1 MTVSRFRRSTGHVL
15 APVEPAAC
23 ASERRFDMTEEVHI
37 LILEDREPDAALM
50 IRQLRAEGIQSA
62 AKRVATEPDFAD
74 GLRDPALDLIL
85 ADYNL
90 PSYDGLSALK
100 LAQKERPEV
109 PFIFVSGMIGDDMA
123 IDTLHAGATDYV
135 LKQRL
140 NRLGP
145 AVRRALRET
154 EERCKRRQAEEKL
167 HYLLSYTP
175 ALVYAM
181 KVDGQQIIPSLLSGD
196 IENLLGVPAKSTG
209 HKWWLESL
217 HPEDHDR
224 VLATLANGLAG
235 KGYSMEYRLRHKDG
249 TYRWIRDDNRVVG
262 GSADRSKQTVGVWL
276 DITERKMMEAEIGF
290 QQRLLNAFFSGATAG
305 MALLDTDLR
314 YLQVNDTLA
323 KMNKVSVER
332 HVGRAIHEVSPLLA
346 PTVEPFFRKVL
357 QTGKPILNV
366 EVSGKTRSAP
376 DVERHFMESFFP
388 VKGENGIPNG
398 VGVIVVEIT
407 ELKKTEQALRESEMR
422 QRLAIENAG
431 MVTWDLDLTSGI
443 SIWSDSNFRLLG
455 YEPIPGGRATR
466 EMWYSRVHPEDRSH
480 VDEAFQRAQRDHSLY
495 NPEVRIIKADT
506 GEVRWLSLLGRFI
519 YDMDGNATRLIGV
532 GSDITERK
540 QAAQERNKLQ
550 AQLVQAQKM
559 ESVGR
564 LAGGVAHDFNNI
576 LTVIMGYS
584 DILLTDLSLDDP
596 NRESIEDIKNSGQR
610 AVTLTSQLLAFSRKQ
625 ILAPRVVNLN
635 DIVYETEKMLR
646 RIIGED
652 VLLTTIPSPS
662 INSVYVDP
670 GQLGQVIIN
679 LAVNA
684 RDAMP
689 EGGRLIVETQDAEL
703 NEEFCHQHP
712 GSRPGRYVLLS
723 VRDTGCGMTQEVMAQ
738 IFEPFFSTKGMGKG
752 TGLGLSTIYGIVK
765 QSDGYID
772 VESEIGVG
780 TCFKI
785 YLPVVDAAVHPSAPE
800 EATVSSSGSE
810 TILLAEDDRDVRR
823 IAKKILE
830 RQGYKVLESSNG
842 QAAIALADRFDGPI
856 DLLMT
861 DIVMPGM
868 NGRQLAEILTARHP
882 GLKTLFVS
890 GYTDDQ
896 IVRHSVMSASTHFLN
911 KPFSTSDLTSKVR
924 DILEGRE

>member
-1 MTVSRFRRSTGHVL
+1 
-15 APVEPAAC
+15 
-23 ASERRFDMTEEVHI
+23 
-37 LILEDREPDAALM
+37 
-50 IRQLRAEGIQSA
+50 
-62 AKRVATEPDFAD
+62 
-74 GLRDPALDLIL
+74 
-85 ADYNL
+85 
-90 PSYDGLSALK
+90 
-100 LAQKERPEV
+100 
-109 PFIFVSGMIGDDMA
+109 
-123 IDTLHAGATDYV
+123 
-135 LKQRL
+135 
-140 NRLGP
+140 
-145 AVRRALRET
+145 
-154 EERCKRRQAEEKL
+154 
-167 HYLLSYTP
+167 
-175 ALVYAM
+175 
-181 KVDGQQIIPSLLSGD
+181 
-196 IENLLGVPAKSTG
+196 
-209 HKWWLESL
+209 
-217 HPEDHDR
+217 
-224 VLATLANGLAG
+224 
-235 KGYSMEYRLRHKDG
+235 
-249 TYRWIRDDNRVVG
+249 
-262 GSADRSKQTVGVWL
+262 
-276 DITERKMMEAEIGF
+276 
-290 QQRLLNAFFSGATAG
+290 
-305 MALLDTDLR
+305 
-314 YLQVNDTLA
+314 
-323 KMNKVSVER
+323 
-332 HVGRAIHEVSPLLA
+332 
-346 PTVEPFFRKVL
+346 
-357 QTGKPILNV
+357 
-366 EVSGKTRSAP
+366 
-376 DVERHFMESFFP
+376 
-388 VKGENGIPNG
+388 
-398 VGVIVVEIT
+398 
-407 ELKKTEQALRESEMR
+407 
-422 QRLAIENAG
+422 
-431 MVTWDLDLTSGI
+431 LTSGI

-810 TILLAEDDRDVRR
+810 TILLAEDDGDVRR

-842 QAAIALADRFDGPI
+842 QAAIALADRFAGPI